1 MLELRDASGHDEP
14 WLKQL
19 FVLSQPAMEAL
30 AALPGDI
37 GETLVAMQ
45 YSARQAHFQAHWP
58 RAVQRVIEWRDGGEP
73 GRAPGGQTVGALW
86 ADEGS
91 QGIHVL
97 DIAVLPAW
105 RGRGIGTRCLQDL
118 IASAARRHLPVT
130 LQVASDSPARRLY
143 ERLGFV
149 AAGADDGTSLPM
161 ICRPPSPRVLHHAA
175 MPGGPGGPGPE
186 RESTREGRPQPTET
200 CNEQA

>member
-19 FVLSQPAMEAL
+19 FLASQPDIEAL

-58 RAVQRVIEWRDGGEP
+58 RAVQRVIERRSSSEP
-73 GRAPGGQTVGALW
+73 GHAPGWQPVGALW
-86 ADEGS
+86 ADEGAE
-91 QGIHVL
+91 GIHVL

-105 RGRGIGTRCLQDL
+105 RSRGIGTCCLQGL
-118 IASAARRHLPVT
+118 IARAAHRQVPVT
-130 LQVASDSPARRLY
+130 LLVAPHNPARRLY

-149 AAGADDGTSLPM
+149 AAGADDGSSLPM
-161 ICRPPSPRVLHHAA
+161 ICRPPAPRVPHHDA
-175 MPGGPGGPGPE
+175 MQGGRRPE
-186 RESTREGRPQPTET
+186 REWTRECRPQPTET

>member
-19 FVLSQPAMEAL
+19 FLASQPAIEAL

-37 GETLVAMQ
+37 GEALVAMQ

-58 RAVQRVIEWRDGGEP
+58 RAVQRVIEWRGGHES
-73 GRAPGGQTVGALW
+73 GHAPGWQPVGALW
-86 ADEGS
+86 ADEGAE
-91 QGIHVL
+91 GIHVL

-105 RGRGIGTRCLQDL
+105 RGQGIGTRCLQGL
-118 IASAARRHLPVT
+118 IARAAHRQVPVT
-130 LQVASDSPARRLY
+130 LLVAPHNPARRLY

-149 AAGADDGTSLPM
+149 PAGTDDGLNLPM
-161 ICRPPSPRVLHHAA
+161 ICRPPSPRVQGLESLH
-175 MPGGPGGPGPE
+175 GRRGRE
-186 RESTREGRPQPTET
+186 RELARE
-200 CNEQA
+200 C

>member
-1 MLELRDASGHDEP
+1 MLELRDASGHDEA

-19 FVLSQPAMEAL
+19 FALSQPAIDAL
-30 AALPGDI
+30 LALPGDI

-45 YSARQAHFQAHWP
+45 YAARQTHFQAHWP
-58 RAVQRVIEWRDGGEP
+58 RAVQRVIEWRGGIEA
-73 GRAPGGQTVGALW
+73 GRAPGGQPVGALW

-105 RGRGIGTRCLQDL
+105 RGQGIGTRCLQDL
-118 IASAARRHLPVT
+118 MAVAARRHLPVT
-130 LQVASDSPARRLY
+130 LQVAHDNPARRLY

-149 AAGADDGTSLPM
+149 AAGADDGDSLPM
-161 ICRPPSPRVLHHAA
+161 ICRPPSPRVLHHAP
-175 MPGGPGGPGPE
+175 MQGGPGPE
-186 RESTREGRPQPTET
+186 RESAREGRPQPTET